1 MISQVSAREQLPAD
15 SLLCQLTL
23 RLVLCCISAEE
34 VHLLPQ
40 LCIRHPVPTA
50 LWRPLGTLPALM
62 WQLESSLLADQL
74 LEQLVPEGLP
84 ADK

>member
-1 MISQVSAREQLPAD
+1 MCLNSLPQC
-15 SLLCQLTL
+15 SWPLPTL
-23 RLVLCCISAEE
+23 AEE

-62 WQLESSLLADQL
+62 WQLEGSLLADQL
-74 LEQLVPEGLP
+74 LAHLLPEGLP